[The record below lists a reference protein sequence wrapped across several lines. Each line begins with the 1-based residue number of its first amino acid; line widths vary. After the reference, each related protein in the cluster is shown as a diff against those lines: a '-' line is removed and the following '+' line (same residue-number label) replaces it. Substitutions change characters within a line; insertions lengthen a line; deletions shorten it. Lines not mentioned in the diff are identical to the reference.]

1 MNPVLSNLTPL
12 PLPSSSHG
20 ALGDSHLRELDWSL
34 GVSMAT
40 SDSTP
45 SGRMVYL
52 NPTTLSGQSFVSLA
66 SKLRSL
72 STPQGSAVAANGLG
86 QEDSVG

>member
-1 MNPVLSNLTPL
+1 
-12 PLPSSSHG
+12 
-20 ALGDSHLRELDWSL
+20 
-34 GVSMAT
+34 MAT
-40 SDSTP
+40 SDATP

-52 NPTTLSGQSFVSLA
+52 NPTALSGQSFVSLA